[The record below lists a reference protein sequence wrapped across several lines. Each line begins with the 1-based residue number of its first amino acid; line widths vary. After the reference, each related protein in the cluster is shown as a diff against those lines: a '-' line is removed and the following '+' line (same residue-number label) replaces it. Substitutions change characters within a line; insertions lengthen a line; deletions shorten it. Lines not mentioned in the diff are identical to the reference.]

1 MTRVKGSK
9 DAKPRVRRFHKR
21 PVETPP
27 TTVKEGTGPPNKG
40 PVIIPPGIGGGKPSN
55 AGGPKLLIPPANTKQ
70 SPDTSQPDKGLP
82 GGVPN
87 PIGGK
92 DIAFV
97 EGLGPAIVS
106 FLNGFPPMVI
116 NAIDKKGYVS
126 WEPIS
131 EKEGNLLAGSV
142 ENYLKS
148 TTPEGNPI
156 MTPGEMLFAN
166 CLLILGGRIRLNKK
180 EEKKNDTPSES

>member
-9 DAKPRVRRFHKR
+9 DAKPRIRRFRKR
-21 PVETPP
+21 PVEPP
-27 TTVKEGTGPPNKG
+27 TATKETTGPPNKG
-40 PVIIPPGIGGGKPSN
+40 PVILPSVASGGRPNNGGGPR
-55 AGGPKLLIPPANTKQ
+55 LLIPPSSAKPGQDSTK
-70 SPDTSQPDKGLP
+70 PDKGNPSLN
-82 GGVPN
+82 PN
-87 PIGGK
+87 QDGGK

-97 EGLGPAIVS
+97 EGLGSAIVS

-116 NAIDKKGYVS
+116 GAIDKKGLVS

-148 TTPEGNPI
+148 TTPEGSPI

-180 EEKKNDTPSES
+180 ETEDKTNDTSS